1 MAATLDLR
9 RYHSRRRRNVVL
21 LTLALVMTLI
31 GLFFLAAILGT
42 LLINGLP
49 AFGLSLFTERT
60 PSPGPDI
67 GGLGNAIIGSV
78 YMTAVGMLIG
88 TPVGILA
95 GTYLSEFSRGNRLG
109 QIIQFINDILLS
121 APSIIIGV
129 FISVVMVIPMHG
141 ATALAGGVALSL
153 LVIPVVV
160 RSTYEMLQ
168 LVPTGLR
175 EAASALGTP
184 KWKVVVIICYRA
196 ATQGMLTG
204 VILALA
210 RISGETAPLLFTS
223 GYSQFWKYNL
233 LDQMP
238 SLPVVIF
245 VFANNPA
252 ENWRNLAWGGA
263 LLITTTI
270 LILNIVARSLANL
283 SSVKL

>member
-1 MAATLDLR
+1 MAITFDLA
-9 RYHSRRRRNVVL
+9 RYNARRRRNAIFL
-21 LTLALVMTLI
+21 SLSFIATAI
-31 GLFFLAAILGT
+31 GLFFLAAILAT
-42 LLINGLP
+42 LLVNGLP
-49 AFGLSLFTERT
+49 AMGLSIFTERT

-67 GGLGNAIIGSV
+67 GGLGNAIIGSL

-88 TPVGILA
+88 TPVGVLA
-95 GTYLSEFSRGNRLG
+95 GTYLSEFSRGNKLG
-109 QIIQFINDILLS
+109 QVIQFINDILLS

-129 FISVVMVIPMHG
+129 FISVVLVVPMRG

-168 LVPTGLR
+168 LVPNGLR

-184 KWKVVVIICYRA
+184 KWKVIVVVCYRA
-196 ATQGMLTG
+196 ATQGIVTG
-204 VILALA
+204 IILALA

-233 LDQMP
+233 FDQMP

-245 VFANNPA
+245 IFANNPA

-263 LLITTTI
+263 LLITVTI

-283 SSVKL
+283 SSMK

>member
-1 MAATLDLR
+1 MAASFDLG
-9 RYHSRRRRNVVL
+9 RYNGRRRRNRVV
-21 LTLALVMTLI
+21 LTLAMIMTGI
-31 GLFFLAAILGT
+31 GLLFLAVIMLT
-42 LLINGLP
+42 LLINGVPSLAP
-49 AFGLSLFTERT
+49 SLFYART

-78 YMTAVGMLIG
+78 YMTGVGMLIG
-88 TPVGILA
+88 TPIGILA
-95 GTYLSEFSRGNRLG
+95 GTYLSEYSRGNKLG
-109 QIIQFINDILLS
+109 QVIQFINDILLS

-129 FISVVMVIPMHG
+129 FVSVALVIPMHG

-168 LVPTGLR
+168 LVPNGLR
-175 EAASALGTP
+175 EAAAALGTP
-184 KWKVVVIICYRA
+184 KWKVITVVCYKA
-196 ATQGMLTG
+196 ATQGMITG

-210 RISGETAPLLFTS
+210 RVSGETAPLLFTA
-223 GYSQFWKYNL
+223 GYSQFWKYDL

-245 VFANNPA
+245 IFANNPA

-263 LLITTTI
+263 LLITATI
-270 LILNIVARSLANL
+270 LILNIIARSLANL
-283 SSVKL
+283 SSVKQ

>member
-1 MAATLDLR
+1 
-9 RYHSRRRRNVVL
+9 
-21 LTLALVMTLI
+21 
-31 GLFFLAAILGT
+31 
-42 LLINGLP
+42 
-49 AFGLSLFTERT
+49 
-60 PSPGPDI
+60 
-67 GGLGNAIIGSV
+67 
-78 YMTAVGMLIG
+78 MTAVGMLIG
-88 TPVGILA
+88 TPVGVLA

-109 QIIQFINDILLS
+109 QAIQFINDILLS

-129 FISVVMVIPMHG
+129 FISVVLVVPMRG

-168 LVPTGLR
+168 LVPNGLR

-184 KWKVVVIICYRA
+184 KWKVIVVVCYRA
-196 ATQGMLTG
+196 ATQGIVTG

-233 LDQMP
+233 FDQMP

-245 VFANNPA
+245 IFANNPA

-263 LLITTTI
+263 LLITATI

-283 SSVKL
+283 SSVK